1 MASSAKDIQLRELKD
16 TISQLNTIM
25 SEQTELIRSLRT
37 IIEEK
42 TAHEMVLQEQVDY
55 LTKKLSF
62 IAPVEVMAGEFEME
76 ALAAGACRVLAGEEK
91 PHAFSELV

>member
-42 TAHEMVLQEQVDY
+42 TAHEKMCIRDRQGPQQV
-55 LTKKLSF
+55 
-62 IAPVEVMAGEFEME
+62 MEMKQ
-76 ALAAGACRVLAGEEK
+76 AKMQV
-91 PHAFSELV
+91 S

>member
-42 TAHEMVLQEQVDY
+42 TAHEMVLQDRW
-55 LTKKLSF
+55 T
-62 IAPVEVMAGEFEME
+62 I
-76 ALAAGACRVLAGEEK
+76 
-91 PHAFSELV
+91 

>member
-42 TAHEMVLQEQVDY
+42 TAHEMVLQEQAVSY
-55 LTKKLSF
+55 THLTL
-62 IAPVEVMAGEFEME
+62 PTTPYV
-76 ALAAGACRVLAGEEK
+76 
-91 PHAFSELV
+91 

>member
-1 MASSAKDIQLRELKD
+1 MASSAKDIQLREVKD

-42 TAHEMVLQEQVDY
+42 
-55 LTKKLSF
+55 
-62 IAPVEVMAGEFEME
+62 G
-76 ALAAGACRVLAGEEK
+76 R
-91 PHAFSELV
+91 

>member
-42 TAHEMVLQEQVDY
+42 TAHEMVLQEQVK
-55 LTKKLSF
+55 LKFTRIRNFRKKTAAGSHVHGRKKLPMRNFLKVSRF
-62 IAPVEVMAGEFEME
+62 I
-76 ALAAGACRVLAGEEK
+76 RK
-91 PHAFSELV
+91 